1 MAKESYAE
9 THVCQIWT
17 PVWKMVKNI
26 GTLLNQE
33 KGYQAV
39 CRLKAVDILL
49 TINYSVGYKQ

>member
-39 CRLKAVDILL
+39 CRLQAVDILL
-49 TINYSVGYKQ
+49 TINYYQ